1 MSEWTSDELNRVAG
15 AEELQLASV
24 REDGTLRK
32 PVTTWVVRHG
42 DGLYVRSAY
51 GPKSH
56 WFRAAQAR
64 HEGHIHAGGVD
75 KDVRFVETGDDV
87 NDAID
92 EAYRSKYRRYP
103 ASIVDPMVTP
113 EVRATTLELVPR

>member
-1 MSEWTSDELNRVAG
+1 MSEWMRDELDRIGA

-32 PVTTWVVRHG
+32 PVTIWVVRHG
-42 DGLYVRSAY
+42 DGLYVRSVY
-51 GPKSH
+51 GPTSH
-56 WFRAAQAR
+56 WFRGAQVR
-64 HEGHIHAGGVD
+64 HEGHIHAGGVE

-87 NDAID
+87 SDAVD

-103 ASIVDPMVTP
+103 ASIVDPMLTP
-113 EVRATTLELVPR
+113 EVRTTTLELVPR